1 MPTFDVVSKISYQ
14 ELNNALSNCL
24 REINT
29 RSDFKGLNIAIEFKE
44 KEKQIITFAPDNM
57 KLKQINDLFT
67 GHLVRRKI
75 DPRIIKIKNVEDA
88 TGNSKRQT
96 VDLQEG
102 IDQESAKKIISQVK
116 SSKIKVQVKIQGD
129 ELRVDGKKKDDLQ
142 DTMQLIR
149 GIDIGRPVEFTNF
162 RD

>member
-24 REINT
+24 REVNT
-29 RSDFKGLNIAIEFKE
+29 RYDFKGLNITIEFKE
-44 KEKQIITFAPDNM
+44 KEKEIITVAPDNM

-75 DPRIIKIKNVEDA
+75 DPRIIKIKGVEDA

-96 VDLQEG
+96 IKLQEG
-102 IDQESAKKIISQVK
+102 IDQDSAKKIITGVK
-116 SSKIKVQVKIQGD
+116 ASKIKVQVKIQGD
-129 ELRVDGKKKDDLQ
+129 ELRVDGKKRDDLQ
-142 DTMQLIR
+142 ETMQLIR

>member
-29 RSDFKGLNIAIEFKE
+29 RYDFKGLNIAIEFKE
-44 KEKQIITFAPDNM
+44 KEKQIVTLAPDNM

-75 DPRIIKIKNVEDA
+75 DPRIIKIKSVEDA
-88 TGNSKRQT
+88 TGNYKRQT
-96 VDLQEG
+96 VELQEG
-102 IDQESAKKIISQVK
+102 IDQESAKKIITQVK

-129 ELRVDGKKKDDLQ
+129 ELRVDGKKRDDLQ
-142 DTMQLIR
+142 ETMQLIR

>member
-29 RSDFKGLNIAIEFKE
+29 RYDFKGLNIAIEFKE
-44 KEKQIITFAPDNM
+44 KEKQIVTLAPDNM

-75 DPRIIKIKNVEDA
+75 DPRIIKIKSVEDA

-96 VDLQEG
+96 VELQEG
-102 IDQESAKKIISQVK
+102 IDQESAKKIITQVK

-129 ELRVDGKKKDDLQ
+129 ELRVDGKKRDDLQ
-142 DTMQLIR
+142 ETMQLIR
-149 GIDIGRPVEFTNF
+149 GIDIGRPVEFTKF

>member
-29 RSDFKGLNIAIEFKE
+29 RYDFKGLNIAIEFKE
-44 KEKQIITFAPDNM
+44 KEKQIITLAPDNM

-96 VDLQEG
+96 VELQEG
-102 IDQESAKKIISQVK
+102 IDQESAKKIITQVK

-142 DTMQLIR
+142 ETMQLIR
-149 GIDIGRPVEFTNF
+149 GVDIGRPIEFTNF

>member
-29 RSDFKGLNIAIEFKE
+29 RYDFKGLNIAIEFKE
-44 KEKQIITFAPDNM
+44 KEKQIITLAPDNM

-149 GIDIGRPVEFTNF
+149 GIDIGRPLEFTNF

>member
-29 RSDFKGLNIAIEFKE
+29 RYDFKGLNIAIEFKE
-44 KEKQIITFAPDNM
+44 KEKQIVTLAPDNM

-75 DPRIIKIKNVEDA
+75 DPRIIKIKSVDDA

-96 VDLQEG
+96 VELQEG
-102 IDQESAKKIISQVK
+102 IDQESAKKIITQVK

-129 ELRVDGKKKDDLQ
+129 ELRVDGKKRDDLQ
-142 DTMQLIR
+142 ETMQLIR

>member
-29 RSDFKGLNIAIEFKE
+29 RYDFKGLNIAIEFKE
-44 KEKQIITFAPDNM
+44 KEKQIITLAPDNM

-142 DTMQLIR
+142 EAIAAIKA
-149 GIDIGRPVEFTNF
+149 IDIGLPIDFVNF

>member
-1 MPTFDVVSKISYQ
+1 MPTFDVVSKVSFQ

-29 RSDFKGLNIAIEFKE
+29 RYDFKGLNIAIEFKE
-44 KEKQIITFAPDNM
+44 KEKQIIILAPDNM
-57 KLKQINDLFT
+57 KLNQINDLFIS
-67 GHLVRRKI
+67 HLVRRKL
-75 DPRIIKIKNVEDA
+75 DPRIVKVKSVGDA

-96 VDLQEG
+96 SDLQEG
-102 IDQESAKKIISQVK
+102 IDQESAKKIITQIK
-116 SSKIKVQVKIQGD
+116 ASKMKVQVKIQGE
-129 ELRVDGKKKDDLQ
+129 ELRVDGKKRDDLQ
-142 DTMQLIR
+142 ETMQVIN

>member
-1 MPTFDVVSKISYQ
+1 MPTFDVVSKVSFQ

-29 RSDFKGLNIAIEFKE
+29 RYDFKGLNIAIEFKE
-44 KEKQIITFAPDNM
+44 KEKQIIILAPDNM
-57 KLKQINDLFT
+57 KLNQINDLFI
-67 GHLVRRKI
+67 GHLVRRKL
-75 DPRIIKIKNVEDA
+75 DPRIVKVKSVEDA

-96 VDLQEG
+96 SDLQEG
-102 IDQESAKKIISQVK
+102 IDQESAKKIITQIK
-116 SSKIKVQVKIQGD
+116 ASKMKVQVKIQGE
-129 ELRVDGKKKDDLQ
+129 ELRVDGKKRDDLQ
-142 DTMQLIR
+142 ETMQVIN

>member
-29 RSDFKGLNIAIEFKE
+29 RYDFKGLNIAIEFKE
-44 KEKQIITFAPDNM
+44 KEKQIITLAPDNM

-142 DTMQLIR
+142 DIMQLIR

>member
-29 RSDFKGLNIAIEFKE
+29 RYDFKGLNIAIEFKE
-44 KEKQIITFAPDNM
+44 KEKQIITLAPDNM

-96 VDLQEG
+96 IELQEG
-102 IDQESAKKIISQVK
+102 IDQESAKKIITQVK

-142 DTMQLIR
+142 ETMQLIR
-149 GIDIGRPVEFTNF
+149 GVDIGRPIEFTNF

>member
-29 RSDFKGLNIAIEFKE
+29 RYDFKGLNIAIEFKE
-44 KEKQIITFAPDNM
+44 KEKQIITIAPDNM

>member
-24 REINT
+24 REVNT
-29 RSDFKGLNIAIEFKE
+29 RYDFKGLNITIEFKE
-44 KEKQIITFAPDNM
+44 KEIITVAPDNM

-75 DPRIIKIKNVEDA
+75 DPRIIKIKGVEDA

-96 VDLQEG
+96 IELQEG
-102 IDQESAKKIISQVK
+102 IDQDSAKKIITGVK
-116 SSKIKVQVKIQGD
+116 ASKIKVQVKIQGD
-129 ELRVDGKKKDDLQ
+129 ELRVDGKKRDDLQ
-142 DTMQLIR
+142 ETMQLIR

>member
-1 MPTFDVVSKISYQ
+1 MPSFDVVSKISYQ

-29 RSDFKGLNIAIEFKE
+29 RYDFKGLNIAIEFKE
-44 KEKQIITFAPDNM
+44 KEKQIITLAPDNM

-96 VDLQEG
+96 VELQEG
-102 IDQESAKKIISQVK
+102 IDQESAKKIITQVK

-142 DTMQLIR
+142 ETMQLIR
-149 GIDIGRPVEFTNF
+149 GVDIGRPIEFTNF

>member
-29 RSDFKGLNIAIEFKE
+29 RYDFKGLNIAIEFKE
-44 KEKQIITFAPDNM
+44 KEKQIITLAPDNM

-96 VDLQEG
+96 VELQEG
-102 IDQESAKKIISQVK
+102 IDQESAKKIITQVK

-142 DTMQLIR
+142 ETMQLIR
-149 GIDIGRPVEFTNF
+149 GVDIGRPVEFTNF

>member
-29 RSDFKGLNIAIEFKE
+29 RYDFKGLNIAIEFKE
-44 KEKQIITFAPDNM
+44 KEKQIVTLAPDNM

-75 DPRIIKIKNVEDA
+75 DPIIIKIKSVEDA

-96 VDLQEG
+96 VELQEG
-102 IDQESAKKIISQVK
+102 IDQESAKKIITQVK

-129 ELRVDGKKKDDLQ
+129 ELRVDGKKRDDLQ
-142 DTMQLIR
+142 ETMQLIR

>member
-1 MPTFDVVSKISYQ
+1 MPTFDVVSKIRYQ
-14 ELNNALSNCL
+14 ELNKALSNCL

-29 RSDFKGLNIAIEFKE
+29 RYDFKGLNIAIEFKE
-44 KEKQIITFAPDNM
+44 KEKQIVTLAPDNM

-75 DPRIIKIKNVEDA
+75 DPRIIKIKSVEDA

-96 VDLQEG
+96 VELQEG
-102 IDQESAKKIISQVK
+102 IDQESAKKIITQVK

-129 ELRVDGKKKDDLQ
+129 ELRVDGKKRDDLQ
-142 DTMQLIR
+142 ETMQLIR

>member
-29 RSDFKGLNIAIEFKE
+29 RYDFKGLNIAIEFKE
-44 KEKQIITFAPDNM
+44 KEKQIVTLAPDNM

-75 DPRIIKIKNVEDA
+75 DTRIIKIKSVEDA

-96 VDLQEG
+96 VELQEG
-102 IDQESAKKIISQVK
+102 IDQESAKKIITQVK

-129 ELRVDGKKKDDLQ
+129 ELRVDGKKRDDLQ
-142 DTMQLIR
+142 ETMQLIR

>member
-29 RSDFKGLNIAIEFKE
+29 RYDFKGLNIAIEFKE
-44 KEKQIITFAPDNM
+44 KEKQIIILAPDNM